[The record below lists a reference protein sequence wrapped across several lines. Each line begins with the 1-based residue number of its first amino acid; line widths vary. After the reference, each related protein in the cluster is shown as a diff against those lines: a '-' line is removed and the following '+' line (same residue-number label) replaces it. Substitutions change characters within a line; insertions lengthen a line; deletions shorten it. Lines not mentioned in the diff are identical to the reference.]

1 MHEFTWYLESNPQAR
16 FAKQASGLCT
26 VADRQLNL
34 YQMEISH
41 DSGLVSS

>member
-16 FAKQASGLCT
+16 FAEQARRLCT
-26 VADRQLNL
+26 VTDGQLNL
-34 YQMEISH
+34 YQMGISH